1 MNKLKELK
9 GIWIPLEILL
19 NKDLTI
25 NEQTILSIILCL
37 GDEDD
42 VCFATNQYIANITG
56 ITSNSVSRIISSL
69 KKKKYVEVILQSKNI
84 EKRKI
89 IPNKDYINQCGK
101 KYLIDVDVDTDE
113 DKEETEEEKMARK
126 VEELKEMENS
136 SSNNNIKANKNETL
150 DESSGIKEIKQNNYL
165 YFFI

>member
-19 NKDLTI
+19 NKDLTR
-25 NEQTILSIILCL
+25 NEQKILSIILCL
-37 GDEDD
+37 GNEDD
-42 VCFATNQYIANITG
+42 VCFATNQYIANIAG
-56 ITSNSVSRIISSL
+56 ITSHSVSRIISSL

-89 IPNKDYINQCGK
+89 IPDKDYINQCGK
-101 KYLIDVDVDTDE
+101 KYLIDEDE
-113 DKEETEEEKMARK
+113 DED
-126 VEELKEMENS
+126 NS
-136 SSNNNIKANKNETL
+136 KTNKNEIL
-150 DESSGIKEIKQNNYL
+150 SDESSGIKEIKQNNYL